1 MCILQFFKTK
11 KNFLREEGMKRYCFM
26 GAQFQFGVVEKF
38 SSAQDGWWW
47 WLYSS
52 MHNSA
57 SVLDVIESFT

>member
-38 SSAQDGWWW
+38 SSAQDGWW
-47 WLYSS
+47 
-52 MHNSA
+52 
-57 SVLDVIESFT
+57 